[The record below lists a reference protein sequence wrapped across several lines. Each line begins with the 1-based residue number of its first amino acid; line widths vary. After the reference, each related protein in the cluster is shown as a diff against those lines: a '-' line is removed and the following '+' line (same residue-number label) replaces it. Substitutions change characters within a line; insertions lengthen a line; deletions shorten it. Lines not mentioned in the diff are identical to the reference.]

1 MREIRPIGDLGN
13 RVQEAGRIRMGIKTG
28 PKGLPKA
35 IDTWRFTSGH
45 KDCIEQLAEI
55 YGGEPKPWSD
65 AKAAVQG
72 QWEVITTAK
81 AVRVLVPPGGLSQ
94 FYELWSGARCERRC
108 DGETATIP
116 SRGPDGHQDVPCQCN
131 LAQAMDCKPYTR
143 LSVVLPDIVFR
154 GTWRLE
160 SKSWNAADEL
170 PAMER
175 MIDSIQETKDIVEA
189 ELVVEKRSRMTG
201 EGKRNFVVP
210 VLNLTTTAEAL
221 AAGESGIRAIGDPGR
236 LVEAQMALE
245 AGVPV
250 DVVKE
255 ELDRTRPTVSSP
267 DETTPDDE
275 VVDAELVY
283 EPAEVKV
290 EVIHLAND
298 LIMDTDAFGKGVAR
312 GVSEGRTIDI
322 DNLTEPE
329 RTKAMDFMADVRAD
343 RIVINGVGDDGR
355 LRIVRKSR

>member
-28 PKGLPKA
+28 AKGQPKA
-35 IDTWRFTSGH
+35 LDTWRFTSGH
-45 KDCIEQLAEI
+45 KDCIEQLAAI

-65 AKAAVQG
+65 AKAAVQD

-108 DGETATIP
+108 DGETVTVP
-116 SRGPDGHQDVPCQCN
+116 SRGPDGHQDVPCMCN
-131 LAQAMDCKPYTR
+131 QAQNMECKPYTR

-175 MIDSIQETKDIVEA
+175 MIDSIQETRDIVEA
-189 ELVVEKRSRMTG
+189 ELVVEKRSRMTAG
-201 EGKRNFVVP
+201 GKRNFVVP

-221 AAGESGIRAIGDPGR
+221 AAGESGIRPALGVAP
-236 LVEAQMALE
+236 VEAPALN
-245 AGVPV
+245 AGEVP
-250 DVVKE
+250 
-255 ELDRTRPTVSSP
+255 SP
-267 DETTPDDE
+267 DEIPNQDTRIMNPDDE
-275 VVDAELVY
+275 VAEAEILY

-290 EVIHLAND
+290 EVIALSNT
-298 LIMDTDAFGKGVAR
+298 LIVDTEQFSRGVAK

-322 DNLTEPE
+322 DNLTEEE
-329 RTKAMDFMADVRAD
+329 RTKAMDFMADVRSD
-343 RIVINGVGDDGR
+343 RIVVNGVGDDGR
-355 LRIVRKSR
+355 LRIVRK